1 MACKERGRERK
12 RGEINRAGTGKERWR
27 DGGKGKTYKG
37 NDGERKETKQGETV
51 GGRVIGRTKG
61 SKKGRGGG
69 VGGVRDRRRE
79 RENVRGLKRREG
91 GKRWKVEQWGKLL
104 LIFCL

>member
-1 MACKERGRERK
+1 M
-12 RGEINRAGTGKERWR
+12 
-27 DGGKGKTYKG
+27 
-37 NDGERKETKQGETV
+37 
-51 GGRVIGRTKG
+51 IGRTKG

-91 GKRWKVEQWGKLL
+91 GKRWKMEQWEKLL

>member
-1 MACKERGRERK
+1 MAEREKRIKGTMEREKGNKTRRDRGRKGDRK
-12 RGEINRAGTGKERWR
+12 
-27 DGGKGKTYKG
+27 DKGKQEGT
-37 NDGERKETKQGETV
+37 
-51 GGRVIGRTKG
+51 
-61 SKKGRGGG
+61 GG

>member
-1 MACKERGRERK
+1 M
-12 RGEINRAGTGKERWR
+12 
-27 DGGKGKTYKG
+27 
-37 NDGERKETKQGETV
+37 

-61 SKKGRGGG
+61 SKKGWGG
-69 VGGVRDRRRE
+69 GGVRDRRRE

>member
-1 MACKERGRERK
+1 MAEREKRIKGTMEREKGNKTRRDRGRKGDRK
-12 RGEINRAGTGKERWR
+12 
-27 DGGKGKTYKG
+27 DKGKQEGT
-37 NDGERKETKQGETV
+37 
-51 GGRVIGRTKG
+51 
-61 SKKGRGGG
+61 GGG

-91 GKRWKVEQWGKLL
+91 GKRWKMEQWEKLL

>member
-1 MACKERGRERK
+1 M
-12 RGEINRAGTGKERWR
+12 
-27 DGGKGKTYKG
+27 
-37 NDGERKETKQGETV
+37 
-51 GGRVIGRTKG
+51 IGRTKG

-69 VGGVRDRRRE
+69 GKGVRDRRRE
-79 RENVRGLKRREG
+79 RESVRGLKRREG

>member
-1 MACKERGRERK
+1 M
-12 RGEINRAGTGKERWR
+12 
-27 DGGKGKTYKG
+27 
-37 NDGERKETKQGETV
+37 

-61 SKKGRGGG
+61 SKKGWGG
-69 VGGVRDRRRE
+69 GGVRDRRRE
-79 RENVRGLKRREG
+79 RENMRGLKRREG